1 MQQHIDFPMEISVLG
16 NLMKT
21 SLFKIYF
28 LNNQKHAC
36 DKSLTFLVVACQ
48 DYHAVQ
54 LDLVLDF
61 CRPKLS

>member
-1 MQQHIDFPMEISVLG
+1 MLQHINFPMELSVLG
-16 NLMKT
+16 NLLKT
-21 SLFKIYF
+21 PLFKIYF

-36 DKSLTFLVVACQ
+36 DKSLTFLVVAYP

-61 CRPKLS
+61 CRP